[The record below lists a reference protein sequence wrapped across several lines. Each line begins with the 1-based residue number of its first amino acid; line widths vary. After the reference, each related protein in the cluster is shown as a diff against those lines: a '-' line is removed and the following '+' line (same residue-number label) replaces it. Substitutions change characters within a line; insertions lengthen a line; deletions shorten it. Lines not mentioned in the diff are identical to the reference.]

1 MLLCFLELLT
11 SVSSLGSPVAMK
23 LPAFAV
29 FWIAHLKIKLVF
41 HKNILSVVRAILVVM
56 LF

>member
-11 SVSSLGSPVAMK
+11 SVSSLGSPVAVK